1 MQGEEEKG
9 SSGSIYGTAGKKHET
24 QVYLQH
30 HMHAQ
35 REGTGQRNKRE
46 KWRYL
51 DTRHGDLPTKLQ
63 ARQYLR
69 NGILYIRV
77 HVLPHTYAHALLHN
91 MHMHSL
97 LYTCPHT
104 YIYTHMHT
112 HLQHICTRTSTHMH
126 THLHTCAHAPPHT
139 YVHTPMHLHTDTHTN
154 KNEGESQRAP
164 DHLVDSWMTLFFAFG
179 LRDTN

>member
-46 KWRYL
+46 RWRYL

-77 HVLPHTYAHALLHN
+77 HV
-91 MHMHSL
+91 
-97 LYTCPHT
+97 
-104 YIYTHMHT
+104 
-112 HLQHICTRTSTHMH
+112 
-126 THLHTCAHAPPHT
+126 LHTCAHAPPHT

-154 KNEGESQRAP
+154 KNEGESQRVP
-164 DHLVDSWMTLFFAFG
+164 DHLVDS
-179 LRDTN
+179 